1 MKVFKQCWNTESTTL
16 NPVSRVLEL
25 LGCLVR
31 IARAI
36 RNVERSVDVEI
47 HVDGTLHQGRSDHLL
62 QGIAIRQGKGM
73 RVKLYR
79 FYPLGGQGETR
90 EEGIKGQAG
99 RWEEEGKKGFHYM
112 GLKSDS

>member
-36 RNVERSVDVEI
+36 RNKERSVDVEI
-47 HVDGTLHQGRSDHLL
+47 HVDGTLHQGRHRHTL
-62 QGIAIRQGKGM
+62 QGITVGERKGM
-73 RVKLYR
+73 RGELHRLHAVNRRGRQKEQDLQDETDR
-79 FYPLGGQGETR
+79 QGE
-90 EEGIKGQAG
+90 
-99 RWEEEGKKGFHYM
+99 RWKKG
-112 GLKSDS
+112 LQEITSKSAS